1 MIRTI
6 DSFGLKC
13 KDNMLDGFMEVP
25 EYVGKQLRDPHFTVL
40 VNAYLP
46 ASDDERRE
54 AAHGFLY
61 ALVAR
66 AFPVKAADQR

>member
-6 DSFGLKC
+6 DSFGLMRN
-13 KDNMLDGFMEVP
+13 DNLLDGFMEVP
-25 EYVGKQLRDPHFTVL
+25 EYVGKLLEDPHYTIL

-54 AAHGFLY
+54 VARDFHY

-66 AFPVKAADQR
+66 AFPVKATGQR